1 MRVYEAIVK
10 GLQFV
15 GVDAAFGGA
24 GENAASLSPL
34 KHPTK
39 IKAVVVAGAIA
50 DVLRQRKPVIMS
62 IGLGAIRINDHSP
75 VAPLPRTNRDPAT
88 FVQRVYRLVNILAM
102 FFAWG
107 VSHA

>member
-15 GVDAAFGGA
+15 GVDARFGCA
-24 GENAASLSPL
+24 SDAANLLAL
-34 KHPTK
+34 KHSSK
-39 IKAVVVAGAIA
+39 IEFVVVAAAIRQREPVIPSIGFGAI
-50 DVLRQRKPVIMS
+50 
-62 IGLGAIRINDHSP
+62 GTNHYSP
-75 VAPLPRTNRDPAT
+75 VAPLLRIGRDLVT
-88 FVQRVYRLVNILAM
+88 SVQRVYPLVNILAM

>member
-15 GVDAAFGGA
+15 GVDAWFGGA
-24 GENAASLSPL
+24 SDA
-34 KHPTK
+34 TK
-39 IKAVVVAGAIA
+39 IKFVVVAAAI
-50 DVLRQRKPVIMS
+50 RQRKPVILS
-62 IGLGAIRINDHSP
+62 IGFGAIRINQYSP
-75 VAPLPRTNRDPAT
+75 VAPLPRIERDLVT
-88 FVQRVYRLVNILAM
+88 SVERVYPLVIILAM